1 MPLSDAVQAFI
12 LNHILRTDTWAKP
25 AATWF
30 ALININK
37 GRWTATTAYIVGDFV
52 VPNVLAGRAYKATAI
67 TTGNSG
73 SSEPT
78 WPTTDGG
85 TVVDSGVTWTEQS
98 LAFGAGT
105 FPEVSGG
112 SYARV
117 QVTQLDA
124 NWSAPTV
131 GGSTANAGALTYA
144 PPTGNW
150 GNIGFFPALTAN
162 SGGTPLGWGAL
173 TSLFT
178 VNSGNPAP
186 QFAISALSWQLRDTP
201 AIS

>member
-1 MPLSDAVQAFI
+1 MPLSDAVQALI
-12 LNHILRTDTWAKP
+12 LNHLLRTDTWAKP
-25 AATWF
+25 SATWF
-30 ALININK
+30 GLVNINK
-37 GRWTATTAYIVGDFV
+37 GRWAATTAYIVGDFV

-124 NWSAPTV
+124 NWSAPSV
-131 GGSTANAGALTYA
+131 AGATANVNVLTYA
-144 PPTGNW
+144 APTGNW
-150 GNIGFFPALTAN
+150 GNIGFVTCSSAN
-162 SGGTPLGWGAL
+162 AAGTLFAWGAL

-186 QFAISALSWQLRDTP
+186 QFAASAISWQLRDTP